1 MRANNLLNNDI
12 MKTKIENFL
21 SKLSTEVDVLNLI
34 DIDNIDHDN
43 AYDSIYEMIDDN
55 DGFNIEIIYYS
66 RAMDY
71 LRENDP
77 SLNRSIEI
85 ASDMGF
91 SLNDIN
97 SETLASL
104 LASQNAREDFSELED
119 EINDFFLELEEEE
132 EDED

>member
-104 LASQNAREDFSELED
+104 LASQNAREDFSELKD